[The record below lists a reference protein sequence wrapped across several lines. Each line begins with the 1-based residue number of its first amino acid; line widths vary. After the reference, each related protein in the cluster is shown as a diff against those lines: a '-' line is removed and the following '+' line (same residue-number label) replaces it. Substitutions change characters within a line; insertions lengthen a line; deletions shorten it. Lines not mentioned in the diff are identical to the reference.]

1 MKLIAIIPLITAV
14 MSTPHLPYNNYNNEE
29 RSNNSI
35 QSETIH
41 LSQDELEKQFNS
53 INYEHDYIE
62 TDDNFESLTIETE
75 RANTVEADNSMINQ
89 LDNKNPDIL
98 NQLTYQ
104 SEFDDSLK
112 DDYMN
117 YQWNYTKGELK
128 VDNPHKSN
136 GGRDV
141 SAHSWWHRDEGKAQ
155 TASILVKLQ
164 IKKGNKWYSVASGYG
179 VVKPSPKKTR
189 KPAVNVRTR
198 CIPSSR
204 TYLWRAVS
212 NGAINDQITK
222 PGSTASSVVRLNC
235 YS

>member
-1 MKLIAIIPLITAV
+1 MKLVAILPLITV
-14 MSTPHLPYNNYNNEE
+14 LVSTPQSPYDDFNHEE
-29 RSNNSI
+29 MSNNFI
-35 QSETIH
+35 QSKTIN

-53 INYEHDYIE
+53 INYEHDHIE
-62 TDDNFESLTIETE
+62 TDDNFESITIDTE
-75 RANTVEADNSMINQ
+75 RVNTVGADTAMLNQ
-89 LDNKNPDIL
+89 LDNNKPDIP
-98 NQLTYQ
+98 NQLTDQ
-104 SEFDDSLK
+104 SQFDDSSE
-112 DDYMN
+112 DEYTN

-164 IKKGNKWYSVASGYG
+164 IKKGNKWYNVASGYG
-179 VVKPSPKKTR
+179 VVKPLPRKTR
-189 KPAVNVRTR
+189 KPNVNVRTR

-204 TYLWRAVS
+204 AYLWRAVS

>member
-1 MKLIAIIPLITAV
+1 MKLAAILPLITALV
-14 MSTPHLPYNNYNNEE
+14 STPQLAYDNFNHEDT
-29 RSNNSI
+29 SNNFI
-35 QSETIH
+35 QSETIN

-53 INYEHDYIE
+53 INYEHDHIK
-62 TDDNFESLTIETE
+62 TDDNIESITVGTE
-75 RANTVEADNSMINQ
+75 RVNMVGADTSMLNQ
-89 LDNKNPDIL
+89 PDNNKLEIP
-98 NQLTYQ
+98 NQLTEQ
-104 SEFDDSLK
+104 SQFDDSSK
-112 DDYMN
+112 DGYTN
-117 YQWNYTKGELK
+117 YQWNYTKDELK
-128 VDNPHKSN
+128 IDNPHKSN

-164 IKKGNKWYSVASGYG
+164 IKKGNKWYSVASGHG